1 MHSHHRLFHAL
12 LSMFGKYNF
21 KDIRHLKTLANMAS
35 GLIQSQSSCLTDWI
49 PYSTSKAAIAQST
62 QRTFRRWLS
71 NENINCRGI
80 YSQIVKAWLS
90 GIDDSRLFVA
100 LDTSVVHEE
109 FCHIRFSLIFRGR
122 AFPLIWKTIENPSA
136 SAAFEHYS
144 HLFNEL
150 NEYIPKGKKVVLLA
164 DRAFGFVSLIE
175 KCQELQW
182 HFRIRIKKNH
192 HVRLGKVYINK
203 INDLYPI
210 SKGRWVLIHNVE
222 FSDKL
227 IGPVHL
233 ALAWPRGSKDK
244 WAILS
249 DEPTSRNTFEEYGK
263 RFDIEEEFLDN
274 KSGCF
279 NWESSKLKNAEVM
292 DKLVLVFAVT
302 AVFLIQ
308 QGCEVVD
315 IGKRREV
322 DPHWFRGLS
331 YMKIGMNWVN
341 RVICN
346 GGRLSS
352 SIKSYSCFDPEPA
365 KASNRR
371 EALVKKKRKRSLD
384 EIGGLEDFGFAL

>member
-1 MHSHHRLFHAL
+1 
-12 LSMFGKYNF
+12 MFGKYNF
-21 KDIRHLKTLANMAS
+21 EDIRHLKTLANMAS

-49 PYSTSKAAIAQST
+49 PYSTSRAVIAQST

-71 NENINCRGI
+71 NDRIDCRDI

-90 GIDDSRLFVA
+90 RIEDARLFVA

-144 HLFNEL
+144 QLFNEL
-150 NEYIPKGKKVVLLA
+150 NGYLPKGKEIVLLA

-175 KCQELQW
+175 KCQELRW
-182 HFRIRIKKNH
+182 HFRIRIKKAH
-192 HVRLGKVYINK
+192 KVRLGKVYLNK
-203 INDLYPI
+203 IKDLYPG
-210 SKGRWVLIHNVE
+210 SRGSWTLIHNVE
-222 FSDKL
+222 FSDAL
-227 IGPVHL
+227 IGPVHV

-249 DEPTSRNTFEEYGK
+249 DEPTSRMSFEEYAK

-315 IGKRREV
+315 MGRRREV

-341 RVICN
+341 RVLSN
-346 GGRLSS
+346 GGRLACT
-352 SIKSYSCFDPEPA
+352 IKSYSCFDPEPA
-365 KASNRR
+365 KASRRR
-371 EALVKKKRKRSLD
+371 EAFLKEKRKMSLD
-384 EIGGLEDFGFAL
+384 EVGDLEDFGFAL